1 MQARACE
8 GRHKGPAPLPN
19 DRKKTREVI
28 DLQKIYFDNGSTSFP
43 KAPGV
48 GDAIKNI
55 IEQGAY
61 NINRGGYEG
70 AYAVADMVLDTREQL
85 CGLFHFSESRNV
97 VFTPS
102 ITYSLNYI
110 IKGLLKPGD
119 HVIVSSMEHNGLMR
133 PLAQMAKQ
141 GVAFDAAQAAC
152 DGTLDPQRVEELIRP
167 NTRAVLMLHASNLC
181 GTMLP
186 IREVGE
192 ICARHGLVFVV
203 DSAQTA
209 GVFPIDM
216 EQMHIDVL
224 CFTGHKG
231 LRGPQGTGG
240 FLIRDELVHQVTPL
254 ISGGTGSRSDSEE
267 VPDFM
272 PDRFE
277 SGTMN
282 LPGIA
287 GLHAALGYLQ
297 RTGIDTIA
305 RQELIVCQKFIDGA
319 LTLPK
324 TRVVG
329 RLDTQNRAAIV
340 SLDFQEMDN
349 AEVSFLLDSEYGVMT
364 RCGLHCAPRAHKT
377 LGTFP
382 QGTVRFSFSHHNTP
396 DEVDVCIEG
405 LRKIL
410 TAK

>member
-1 MQARACE
+1 ME
-8 GRHKGPAPLPN
+8 
-19 DRKKTREVI
+19 
-28 DLQKIYFDNGSTSFP
+28 KIYFDNGSTSFP

-48 GDAIKNI
+48 GDAIRDI
-55 IEQGAY
+55 IEHGAY

-70 AYAVADMVLDTREQL
+70 AYEVADMVLTTREQL
-85 CGLFHFSESRNV
+85 CRLFHFSESRNV

-102 ITYSLNYI
+102 ITSSLNYV

-119 HVIVSSMEHNGLMR
+119 HVIVSSMEHNGMMR
-133 PLAQMAKQ
+133 PLVQMAHQ
-141 GVAFDAAQAAC
+141 GVTFDAAQADR
-152 DGTLDPQRVEELIRP
+152 DGVLDPQKVEDLIRP
-167 NTRAVLMLHASNLC
+167 NTRAVMMLHASNLC

-186 IREVGE
+186 IQQVGE
-192 ICARHGLVFVV
+192 ICARHGLIFVA
-203 DSAQTA
+203 DTAQTA

-216 EQMHIDVL
+216 EKMHIDAL

-231 LRGPQGTGG
+231 LRGPQGVGG
-240 FLIRDELVHQVTPL
+240 MLLRDELCSQMTPL

-287 GLHAALGYLQ
+287 GLHRALTYLEEY
-297 RTGIDTIA
+297 GIENIA
-305 RQELIVCQKFIDGA
+305 RQELAICQRFIDGA
-319 LTLPK
+319 LTLPD

-329 RLDTQNRAAIV
+329 KLDTQDRAAIV
-340 SLDFQEMDN
+340 SLDFQKMDN
-349 AEVSFLLDSEYGVMT
+349 AEVSFLLDNQYGVMT
-364 RCGLHCAPRAHKT
+364 RCGLHCAPRAHKS

-396 DEVDVCIEG
+396 EEVDTCIEG

-410 TAK
+410 TQG

>member
-1 MQARACE
+1 ME
-8 GRHKGPAPLPN
+8 
-19 DRKKTREVI
+19 
-28 DLQKIYFDNGSTSFP
+28 KIYFDNGSTSFP

-48 GDAIKNI
+48 GDAIRDI
-55 IEQGAY
+55 IEHGAY

-70 AYAVADMVLDTREQL
+70 AYEVADMVLTTREQL
-85 CGLFHFSESRNV
+85 CRLFHFSESRNV

-102 ITYSLNYI
+102 ITYSLNYV

-119 HVIVSSMEHNGLMR
+119 HVIVSSMEHNGMMR
-133 PLAQMAKQ
+133 PLVQMAHQ
-141 GVAFDAAQAAC
+141 GVTFDAAQADR
-152 DGTLDPQRVEELIRP
+152 DGVLDPQKVEDLIRP
-167 NTRAVLMLHASNLC
+167 NTRAVMMLHASNLC

-186 IREVGE
+186 IQQVGE
-192 ICARHGLVFVV
+192 ICARHGLIFVV
-203 DSAQTA
+203 DTAQTA

-216 EQMHIDVL
+216 EKMHIDAL

-231 LRGPQGTGG
+231 LRGPQGVGG
-240 FLIRDELVHQVTPL
+240 VLLRDELCSQMTPL

-287 GLHAALGYLQ
+287 GLHRALTYLEEY
-297 RTGIDTIA
+297 GIENIA
-305 RQELIVCQKFIDGA
+305 RQELAICQRFIDGA
-319 LTLPK
+319 LTLPD

-329 RLDTQNRAAIV
+329 KLDTQDRAAIV
-340 SLDFQEMDN
+340 SLDFQKMDN
-349 AEVSFLLDSEYGVMT
+349 AEVSFLLDNQYGVMT
-364 RCGLHCAPRAHKT
+364 RCGLHCAPRAHKS

-396 DEVDVCIEG
+396 EEVDTCIEG

-410 TAK
+410 TQG

>member
-1 MQARACE
+1 ME
-8 GRHKGPAPLPN
+8 
-19 DRKKTREVI
+19 
-28 DLQKIYFDNGSTSFP
+28 KIYFDNGSTSFP

-48 GDAIKNI
+48 GDAIRDI
-55 IEQGAY
+55 IEHGAY

-70 AYAVADMVLDTREQL
+70 AYEVADMVLTTREQL
-85 CGLFHFSESRNV
+85 CRLFHFSESRNV

-102 ITYSLNYI
+102 ITYSLNYV

-133 PLAQMAKQ
+133 PLVQMAHQ
-141 GVAFDAAQAAC
+141 GVSFDTAQADR
-152 DGTLDPQRVEELIRP
+152 DGVLDPQKVEDLIRP
-167 NTRAVLMLHASNLC
+167 NTRAVMMLHASNLC

-186 IREVGE
+186 IQQVGE
-192 ICARHGLVFVV
+192 ICARHGLIFVV
-203 DSAQTA
+203 DTAQTA

-216 EQMHIDVL
+216 EKMHIDAL

-231 LRGPQGTGG
+231 LRGPQGVGG
-240 FLIRDELVHQVTPL
+240 MLLRDELCSQMTPL

-287 GLHAALGYLQ
+287 GLHRALTYLEEY
-297 RTGIDTIA
+297 GMENIA
-305 RQELIVCQKFIDGA
+305 RQELAICQRFIDGA
-319 LTLPK
+319 LTLPD

-329 RLDTQNRAAIV
+329 KLDTQGRAAIV
-340 SLDFQEMDN
+340 SLDFQKMDN
-349 AEVSFLLDSEYGVMT
+349 AEVSFLLDNQYGVMT
-364 RCGLHCAPRAHKT
+364 RCGLHCAPRAHKS

-396 DEVDVCIEG
+396 EEVDTCIEG

-410 TAK
+410 TQG

>member
-1 MQARACE
+1 ME
-8 GRHKGPAPLPN
+8 
-19 DRKKTREVI
+19 
-28 DLQKIYFDNGSTSFP
+28 KIYFDNGSTSFP

-48 GDAIKNI
+48 GDAIRDI
-55 IEQGAY
+55 IEHGAY

-70 AYAVADMVLDTREQL
+70 AYEVADMVLTTREQL
-85 CGLFHFSESRNV
+85 CRLFHFSESRNV

-102 ITYSLNYI
+102 ITYSLNYV
-110 IKGLLKPGD
+110 IKGLLKPED
-119 HVIVSSMEHNGLMR
+119 HVIVSSMEHNGMMR
-133 PLAQMAKQ
+133 PLVQMAHQ
-141 GVAFDAAQAAC
+141 GVTFDAAQADR
-152 DGTLDPQRVEELIRP
+152 DGVLDPQKVEDLIRP
-167 NTRAVLMLHASNLC
+167 NTRAVMMLHASNLC

-186 IREVGE
+186 IQQVGE
-192 ICARHGLVFVV
+192 ICARHGLIFVV
-203 DSAQTA
+203 DTAQTA

-216 EQMHIDVL
+216 EKMHIDAL

-231 LRGPQGTGG
+231 LRGPQGVGG
-240 FLIRDELVHQVTPL
+240 MLLRDELCSQMTPL

-287 GLHAALGYLQ
+287 GLHRALTYLEEY
-297 RTGIDTIA
+297 GIENIA
-305 RQELIVCQKFIDGA
+305 RQELAICQRFIDGA
-319 LTLPK
+319 LTLPD

-329 RLDTQNRAAIV
+329 KLDTQDRAAIV
-340 SLDFQEMDN
+340 SLDFQKMDN
-349 AEVSFLLDSEYGVMT
+349 AEVSFLLDNQYGVMT
-364 RCGLHCAPRAHKT
+364 RCGLHCAPRAHKS

-396 DEVDVCIEG
+396 EEVDTCIEG

-410 TAK
+410 TQG

>member
-1 MQARACE
+1 M
-8 GRHKGPAPLPN
+8 
-19 DRKKTREVI
+19 
-28 DLQKIYFDNGSTSFP
+28 QKIYFDNGSTSFP

-48 GDAIKNI
+48 GDAIKTI

-70 AYAVADMVLDTREQL
+70 AYEVADMVLDTREQL
-85 CGLFHFSESRNV
+85 CRLFHFSESRNL

-133 PLAQMAKQ
+133 PLVQMAKQ
-141 GVAFDAAQAAC
+141 GVQFDAAQADR
-152 DGTLDPQRVEELIRP
+152 DGTLDPQRVEALIRP
-167 NTRAVLMLHASNLC
+167 NTKAVLMLHASNLC
-181 GTMLP
+181 GTLLP
-186 IREVGE
+186 IPQVGE

-203 DSAQTA
+203 DTAQTA

-216 EQMHIDVL
+216 EQMHIDAL

-231 LRGPQGTGG
+231 LRGPQGIGG
-240 FLIRDELVHQVTPL
+240 FLLRDELVHRIEPL
-254 ISGGTGSRSDSEE
+254 IAGGTGSHSDSEE

-287 GLHAALGYLQ
+287 GLHAALGYLEQ
-297 RTGIDTIA
+297 TGIETIA
-305 RQELIVCQKFIDGA
+305 RQELAVCQRFIDGA
-319 LTLPK
+319 LTLPD

-329 RLDTQNRAAIV
+329 KLDTTGRAAIV
-340 SLDFQEMDN
+340 SLDFQKMDN
-349 AEVSFLLDSEYGVMT
+349 AEVSFLLDSQYGVMT
-364 RCGLHCAPRAHKT
+364 RCGLHCAPRAHKS

-396 DEVDVCIEG
+396 EEVDACIEG
-405 LRKIL
+405 LRRIL
-410 TAK
+410 TAQ

>member
-1 MQARACE
+1 ME
-8 GRHKGPAPLPN
+8 
-19 DRKKTREVI
+19 
-28 DLQKIYFDNGSTSFP
+28 KIYFDNGSTSFP

-48 GDAIKNI
+48 GDAIRDI
-55 IEQGAY
+55 IEHGAY

-70 AYAVADMVLDTREQL
+70 AYEVADMVLTTREQL
-85 CGLFHFSESRNV
+85 CRLFHFSESRNV

-102 ITYSLNYI
+102 ITYSLNYV

-119 HVIVSSMEHNGLMR
+119 HVIVSSMEHNGMMR
-133 PLAQMAKQ
+133 PLVQMAHQ
-141 GVAFDAAQAAC
+141 GVTFDAAQADR
-152 DGTLDPQRVEELIRP
+152 DGVLDPQKVEDLIRP
-167 NTRAVLMLHASNLC
+167 NTRAVMMLHASNLC

-186 IREVGE
+186 IQQVGE
-192 ICARHGLVFVV
+192 ICARHGLIFVV
-203 DSAQTA
+203 DTAQTA
-209 GVFPIDM
+209 GVFSIDM
-216 EQMHIDVL
+216 EKMHIDAL

-231 LRGPQGTGG
+231 LRGPQGVGG
-240 FLIRDELVHQVTPL
+240 MLLRDELCSQMTPL

-287 GLHAALGYLQ
+287 GLHRALTYLEEY
-297 RTGIDTIA
+297 GIENIA
-305 RQELIVCQKFIDGA
+305 RQELAICQRFIDGA
-319 LTLPK
+319 LTLPD

-329 RLDTQNRAAIV
+329 KLDTQDRAAIV
-340 SLDFQEMDN
+340 SLDFQKMDN
-349 AEVSFLLDSEYGVMT
+349 AEVSFLLDNQYGVMT
-364 RCGLHCAPRAHKT
+364 RCGLHCAPRAHKS

-396 DEVDVCIEG
+396 EEVDICIEG

-410 TAK
+410 TQG

>member
-1 MQARACE
+1 ME
-8 GRHKGPAPLPN
+8 
-19 DRKKTREVI
+19 
-28 DLQKIYFDNGSTSFP
+28 KIYFDNGSTSFP

-48 GDAIKNI
+48 GDAIRDI
-55 IEQGAY
+55 IEHGAY

-70 AYAVADMVLDTREQL
+70 AYEVADMVLTTREQL
-85 CGLFHFSESRNV
+85 CRLFHFSESRNV

-102 ITYSLNYI
+102 ITYSLNYV

-133 PLAQMAKQ
+133 PLVQMAHQ
-141 GVAFDAAQAAC
+141 GVSFDAAQADR
-152 DGTLDPQRVEELIRP
+152 DGVLDPQKVEDLIRP
-167 NTRAVLMLHASNLC
+167 NTRAVMMLHASNLC

-186 IREVGE
+186 IQQVGE
-192 ICARHGLVFVV
+192 ICARHGLIFVV
-203 DSAQTA
+203 DTAQTA

-216 EQMHIDVL
+216 EKMHIDAL

-231 LRGPQGTGG
+231 LRGPQGVGG
-240 FLIRDELVHQVTPL
+240 MLLRDELCSQMTPL

-287 GLHAALGYLQ
+287 GLHRALTYLEEY
-297 RTGIDTIA
+297 GMENIA
-305 RQELIVCQKFIDGA
+305 RQELAICQRFIDGA
-319 LTLPK
+319 LTLPD

-329 RLDTQNRAAIV
+329 KLTTQDRAAIV
-340 SLDFQEMDN
+340 SLDFQKMDN
-349 AEVSFLLDSEYGVMT
+349 AEVSFLLDNQYGVMT
-364 RCGLHCAPRAHKT
+364 RCGLHCAPRAHKS

-396 DEVDVCIEG
+396 EEVDTCIEG

-410 TAK
+410 TQG

>member
-1 MQARACE
+1 ME
-8 GRHKGPAPLPN
+8 
-19 DRKKTREVI
+19 
-28 DLQKIYFDNGSTSFP
+28 KIYFDNGSTSFP

-48 GDAIKNI
+48 GDAIRDI
-55 IEQGAY
+55 IEHGAY

-70 AYAVADMVLDTREQL
+70 AYEVADMVLTTREQL
-85 CGLFHFSESRNV
+85 CRLFHFSESRNV

-102 ITYSLNYI
+102 ITYSLNYV

-133 PLAQMAKQ
+133 PLVQMAHQ
-141 GVAFDAAQAAC
+141 GVSFDAAQADR
-152 DGTLDPQRVEELIRP
+152 DGVLDPQKAEDLIRP
-167 NTRAVLMLHASNLC
+167 NTRAVMMLHASNLC

-186 IREVGE
+186 IQQVGE
-192 ICARHGLVFVV
+192 ICARHGLIFVV
-203 DSAQTA
+203 DTAQTA
-209 GVFPIDM
+209 GIFPIDM
-216 EQMHIDVL
+216 EKMHIDAL

-231 LRGPQGTGG
+231 LRGPQGVGG
-240 FLIRDELVHQVTPL
+240 MLLRDELCSQMTPL

-287 GLHAALGYLQ
+287 GLHRALTYLEEY
-297 RTGIDTIA
+297 GIENIA
-305 RQELIVCQKFIDGA
+305 RQELAICQRFIDGA
-319 LTLPK
+319 LTLPD

-329 RLDTQNRAAIV
+329 KLTTQDRAAIV
-340 SLDFQEMDN
+340 SLDFQKMDN
-349 AEVSFLLDSEYGVMT
+349 AEVSFLLDNQYGVMT
-364 RCGLHCAPRAHKT
+364 RCGLHCAPRAHKS

-396 DEVDVCIEG
+396 EEVDTCIEG

-410 TAK
+410 TQG

>member
-1 MQARACE
+1 ME
-8 GRHKGPAPLPN
+8 
-19 DRKKTREVI
+19 
-28 DLQKIYFDNGSTSFP
+28 KIYFDNGSTSFP

-48 GDAIKNI
+48 GDAIRDI
-55 IEQGAY
+55 IEHGAY

-70 AYAVADMVLDTREQL
+70 AYEVADMVLTTREQL
-85 CGLFHFSESRNV
+85 CRLFHFSESRNV

-102 ITYSLNYI
+102 ITYSLNYV

-119 HVIVSSMEHNGLMR
+119 HVIVSSMEHNGMMR
-133 PLAQMAKQ
+133 PLVQMAHQ
-141 GVAFDAAQAAC
+141 GVTFDAAQADR
-152 DGTLDPQRVEELIRP
+152 DGVLDPQKVEDLIRP
-167 NTRAVLMLHASNLC
+167 NTRAVMMLHASNLC

-186 IREVGE
+186 IQQVGE
-192 ICARHGLVFVV
+192 ICARHGLIFVV
-203 DSAQTA
+203 DTAQTA

-216 EQMHIDVL
+216 EKMHIDAL

-231 LRGPQGTGG
+231 LRGPQGVGG
-240 FLIRDELVHQVTPL
+240 MLLRDELCSQMTPL

-287 GLHAALGYLQ
+287 GLHRALTYLEEY
-297 RTGIDTIA
+297 GIENIA
-305 RQELIVCQKFIDGA
+305 RQELAICQRFIDGA
-319 LTLPK
+319 LTLPD

-329 RLDTQNRAAIV
+329 KLDTQDRAAIV
-340 SLDFQEMDN
+340 SLDFQKMDN
-349 AEVSFLLDSEYGVMT
+349 AEVSFLLDNQYGVMT
-364 RCGLHCAPRAHKT
+364 RCGLHCAPRAHKS

-396 DEVDVCIEG
+396 EEVDTCIEG

-410 TAK
+410 IQG

>member
-1 MQARACE
+1 ME
-8 GRHKGPAPLPN
+8 
-19 DRKKTREVI
+19 
-28 DLQKIYFDNGSTSFP
+28 KIYFDNGSTSFP

-48 GDAIKNI
+48 GDAIRDI
-55 IEQGAY
+55 IEHGAY

-70 AYAVADMVLDTREQL
+70 AYEVADMVLTTREQL
-85 CGLFHFSESRNV
+85 CRLFHFSESRNV

-102 ITYSLNYI
+102 ITYSLNYV

-119 HVIVSSMEHNGLMR
+119 HVIVSSMEHNGMMR
-133 PLAQMAKQ
+133 PLVQMAHQ
-141 GVAFDAAQAAC
+141 GVTFDAAQADR
-152 DGTLDPQRVEELIRP
+152 DGVLDPQKVEELIRP
-167 NTRAVLMLHASNLC
+167 NTRAVMMLHASNLC

-186 IREVGE
+186 IQQVGE
-192 ICARHGLVFVV
+192 ICARHGLIFVA
-203 DSAQTA
+203 DTAQTA

-216 EQMHIDVL
+216 EKMHIDAL

-231 LRGPQGTGG
+231 LRGPQGVGG
-240 FLIRDELVHQVTPL
+240 MLLRDELCSQMTPL

-287 GLHAALGYLQ
+287 GLHRALTYLEEY
-297 RTGIDTIA
+297 GIENIA
-305 RQELIVCQKFIDGA
+305 RQELAICQRFIDGA
-319 LTLPK
+319 LTLPD

-329 RLDTQNRAAIV
+329 KLDTQDRAAIV
-340 SLDFQEMDN
+340 SLDFQKMDN
-349 AEVSFLLDSEYGVMT
+349 AEVSFLLDNQYGVMT
-364 RCGLHCAPRAHKT
+364 RCGLHCAPRAHKS

-396 DEVDVCIEG
+396 EEVDTCIEG

-410 TAK
+410 PQG

>member
-1 MQARACE
+1 ME
-8 GRHKGPAPLPN
+8 
-19 DRKKTREVI
+19 
-28 DLQKIYFDNGSTSFP
+28 KIYFDNGSTSFP

-48 GDAIKNI
+48 GDAIRDI
-55 IEQGAY
+55 IEHGAY

-70 AYAVADMVLDTREQL
+70 AYEVADMVLTTREQL
-85 CGLFHFSESRNV
+85 CRLFHFSESRNV

-102 ITYSLNYI
+102 ITYSLNYV

-119 HVIVSSMEHNGLMR
+119 HVIVSSMEHNGMMR
-133 PLAQMAKQ
+133 PLVQMAHQ
-141 GVAFDAAQAAC
+141 GVTFDAAQADR
-152 DGTLDPQRVEELIRP
+152 DGVLDPQKVEDLIRP
-167 NTRAVLMLHASNLC
+167 NTRAVMMLHASNLC

-186 IREVGE
+186 IQQVGE
-192 ICARHGLVFVV
+192 ICARHGLIFVV
-203 DSAQTA
+203 DTAQTA

-216 EQMHIDVL
+216 EKMHIDAL

-231 LRGPQGTGG
+231 LRGPQGVGG
-240 FLIRDELVHQVTPL
+240 MLLRDELCSQMTPL

-272 PDRFE
+272 PDQFE

-287 GLHAALGYLQ
+287 GLHRALTYLEEY
-297 RTGIDTIA
+297 GIENIA
-305 RQELIVCQKFIDGA
+305 RQELAICQRFIDGA
-319 LTLPK
+319 LTLPD

-329 RLDTQNRAAIV
+329 KLDTQDRAAIV
-340 SLDFQEMDN
+340 SLDFQKMDN
-349 AEVSFLLDSEYGVMT
+349 AEVSFLLDNQYGVMT
-364 RCGLHCAPRAHKT
+364 RCGLHCAPRAHKS

-382 QGTVRFSFSHHNTP
+382 QGTVRFSFSHHNTLE
-396 DEVDVCIEG
+396 EVDTCIEG

-410 TAK
+410 TQG

>member
-1 MQARACE
+1 ME
-8 GRHKGPAPLPN
+8 
-19 DRKKTREVI
+19 
-28 DLQKIYFDNGSTSFP
+28 KIYFDNGSTSFP

-48 GDAIKNI
+48 GDAIRDI
-55 IEQGAY
+55 IEHGAY

-70 AYAVADMVLDTREQL
+70 AYEVADMVLTTREQL
-85 CGLFHFSESRNV
+85 CRLFHFSESRNV

-102 ITYSLNYI
+102 ITYSLNYV

-119 HVIVSSMEHNGLMR
+119 HVIVSSMEHNGMMR
-133 PLAQMAKQ
+133 PLVQMAHQ
-141 GVAFDAAQAAC
+141 GVSFDAAQADR
-152 DGTLDPQRVEELIRP
+152 DGVLDPQKVEDLIRP
-167 NTRAVLMLHASNLC
+167 NTRAVMMLHASNLC

-186 IREVGE
+186 IQQVGE
-192 ICARHGLVFVV
+192 ICARHGLIFVV
-203 DSAQTA
+203 DTAQTA

-216 EQMHIDVL
+216 EKMHIDAL

-231 LRGPQGTGG
+231 LRGPQGVGG
-240 FLIRDELVHQVTPL
+240 MLLRDELCSQMTPL

-287 GLHAALGYLQ
+287 GLHRALTYLEEY
-297 RTGIDTIA
+297 GIENIA
-305 RQELIVCQKFIDGA
+305 RQELAICQRFIDGA
-319 LTLPK
+319 LTLPD

-329 RLDTQNRAAIV
+329 KLDTQDRAAIV
-340 SLDFQEMDN
+340 SLDFQKMDN
-349 AEVSFLLDSEYGVMT
+349 AEVSFLLDNQYGVMT
-364 RCGLHCAPRAHKT
+364 RCGLHCAPRAHKS

-396 DEVDVCIEG
+396 EEVDTCIEG

-410 TAK
+410 IQG